1 MNVFVIHVKDA
12 EVRMQHMESQLAKV
26 NLSAIYILDGDK
38 HELNTNIIKK
48 YFKGKMTEV
57 SNRTSCAYKHFLA
70 YERIVKEQI
79 PFAVILEDDIFLNN
93 DFDTAVLNCINEV
106 KEKKLQNYL
115 ISLEETSLRYVK
127 GSVRK
132 GGELLYPNTYG
143 RMAGAYIVDLQA
155 ANNMLQDAVHNKTDL
170 TIDWYHNY
178 CVDNSIIN
186 MLWIH
191 PTIAIQGSINGMI
204 NSSISAR
211 RTNYLRISSFY
222 LQRAYKKILWRLR

>member
-12 EVRMQHMESQLAKV
+12 EARMQHMESQLAKV
-26 NLSAIYILDGDK
+26 NLTAVYILDGDK
-38 HELNTNIIKK
+38 HELNNSIISK
-48 YFKGKMTEV
+48 YFIGKMAEV
-57 SNRTSCAYKHFLA
+57 SNRTSCAYKHYLA
-70 YERIVKEQI
+70 YERMVEAQI
-79 PFAVILEDDIFLNN
+79 PYAVILEDDIFLNN
-93 DFDTAVLNCINEV
+93 DFDTAVLNCIKEV
-106 KEKKLQNYL
+106 KEKNLQNYL

-127 GSVRK
+127 GSIRK
-132 GGELLYPNTYG
+132 RGRLLYPNTRG

-155 ANNMLQDAVHNKTDL
+155 AKNMLQDVYRNKTDL

-178 CVDNSIIN
+178 CVTKGIIN

-204 NSSISAR
+204 NSSISSR